1 MQVFLGDV
9 VTIMKDDTDNPT
21 MVTGQVAGVVL
32 NDARQLE
39 RIYIHGI
46 DVPFWIGTGWL
57 VVDES
62 EDDDGEV

>member
-1 MQVFLGDV
+1 MQVFLGDAI
-9 VTIMKDDTDNPT
+9 TLMRQGEDPT
-21 MVTGQVAGVVL
+21 LVTGQVAGVVL

>member
-1 MQVFLGDV
+1 MQVFLGDAI
-9 VTIMKDDTDNPT
+9 TLMRQGEDPT
-21 MVTGQVAGVVL
+21 MVTGQVSGVVL

-57 VVDES
+57 IVDES
-62 EDDDGEV
+62 EDDDGEI

>member
-1 MQVFLGDV
+1 MQVFLGDAI
-9 VTIMKDDTDNPT
+9 TIMRQGEDPT

-57 VVDES
+57 IVDES
-62 EDDDGEV
+62 EDDDGEI

>member
-1 MQVFLGDV
+1 MQVFLGDAI
-9 VTIMKDDTDNPT
+9 TLMRQGEDPT
-21 MVTGQVAGVVL
+21 LVTGQVAGVVL

-62 EDDDGEV
+62 EEDNGEV

>member
-1 MQVFLGDV
+1 MQVFLGDAI
-9 VTIMKDDTDNPT
+9 TLMRQGEDPT

-57 VVDES
+57 IVDDQE
-62 EDDDGEV
+62 EGNE

>member
-1 MQVFLGDV
+1 MQVFLGDAI
-9 VTIMKDDTDNPT
+9 TLMRQGEDPT
-21 MVTGQVAGVVL
+21 LVTGQVAGVVL

-62 EDDDGEV
+62 EDDDGEG

>member
-1 MQVFLGDV
+1 MQVFLGDAI
-9 VTIMKDDTDNPT
+9 TLMRQGEDPT
-21 MVTGQVAGVVL
+21 MVTGHVSGVVL

-57 VVDES
+57 IVDES
-62 EDDDGEV
+62 EDDDGEI

>member
-1 MQVFLGDV
+1 MQVFLGDAI
-9 VTIMKDDTDNPT
+9 TLMRQGEDPT

-57 VVDES
+57 IVDDE
-62 EDDDGEV
+62 EEGIE

>member
-1 MQVFLGDV
+1 MQVFLGDAI
-9 VTIMKDDTDNPT
+9 TLMRQGEDPT

-57 VVDES
+57 IVDDE
-62 EDDDGEV
+62 EEGNE

>member
-1 MQVFLGDV
+1 MQVFLGDAI
-9 VTIMKDDTDNPT
+9 TIMRQGDDPT